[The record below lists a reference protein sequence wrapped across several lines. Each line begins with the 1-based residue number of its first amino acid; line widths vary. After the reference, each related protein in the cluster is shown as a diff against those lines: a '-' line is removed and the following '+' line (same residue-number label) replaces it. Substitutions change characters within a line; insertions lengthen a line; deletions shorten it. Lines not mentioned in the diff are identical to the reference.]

1 MAKDKKPKSD
11 NKKDTAKAA
20 QKDKE
25 TVNKAEEQAQDQA
38 NPEVEVAD
46 QESTS
51 NEQEAKTAEEK
62 LQAELDEQKDKY
74 LRLYSEFENFRRRTA
89 KERLELVKTATEDLV
104 KELLPVVDDFERAE
118 KNNQGDDVELKN
130 VLEGMSLIQHKL
142 MRALEGKGVTKIKV
156 EAGDEFDTEFQEAIT
171 QIPAP
176 EEKLKGKVVDVIEP
190 GYQLGEKV
198 IRYAKVVTG
207 A

>member
-46 QESTS
+46 QEATS